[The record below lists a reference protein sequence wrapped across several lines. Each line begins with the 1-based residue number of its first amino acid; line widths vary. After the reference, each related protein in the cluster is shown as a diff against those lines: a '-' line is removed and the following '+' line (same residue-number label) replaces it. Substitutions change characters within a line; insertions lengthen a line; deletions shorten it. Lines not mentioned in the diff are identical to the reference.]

1 MKFFL
6 VPALVMSLWYSGA
19 FAQPSASTPS
29 AAPNTAPPAETTAP
43 PPQSPA
49 PPASAREQRVQEAMA
64 TMANKGSEDDPASMV
79 KKDNWVC
86 NLVAT
91 RFNIW
96 RLELVLTT
104 LSTYRVDSC
113 TPESMNALTTAS
125 AAAQLKAVPGFNT
138 IIKGG
143 ASRQIM
149 DINLTP
155 ISSEYYWVSNLKF
168 SELGTSRIKL
178 SQLYQTTKLGSSKN
192 LAGASYVPFKLVGEA
207 HYIWNSGSLIHRL
220 VSPEGDAYIMF
231 SYTRDV
237 QPTLS
242 RETLSDLNSMLRL
255 PPGWT
260 FENYFLDKNVVVRAG
275 LENENSIVVIFDD
288 LNNNYVRYDE

>member
-19 FAQPSASTPS
+19 LAQPAASTPP
-29 AAPNTAPPAETTAP
+29 AAPNTAPPAETTAAT
-43 PPQSPA
+43 PQPPA
-49 PPASAREQRVQEAMA
+49 PAASTREQRTQEAMA
-64 TMANKGSEDDPASMV
+64 ARANKGAEDDPASVV

-96 RLELVLTT
+96 QLELLLTT
-104 LSTYRVDSC
+104 LSTYKVDSC
-113 TPESMNALTTAS
+113 SPESMNALTTAS
-125 AAAQLKAVPGFNT
+125 AFAQLRAVPGFST
-138 IIKGG
+138 IMKGG

-168 SELGTSRIKL
+168 SQLSTSRIKL
-178 SQLYQTTKLGSSKN
+178 SQLYQTTKLGSTKN
-192 LAGASYVPFKLVGEA
+192 LAGASYVPFKLVGET

-220 VSPEGDAYIMF
+220 VSPEGNAYIMY

-237 QPTLS
+237 QPSLS

-275 LENENSIVVIFDD
+275 LENQNSITVIFDD
-288 LNNNYVRYDE
+288 LNNNYVLYE